1 MADPVFF
8 APDGSLSLDEIVTLT
23 GARLVG
29 ELNAE
34 LRITGVAPL
43 DEAGSGDLTFVDGP
57 RYLPLLATTRAGAC
71 FASSRHIAAVPAGVA
86 ALETAKPH
94 DAYVAVLRQ
103 LYPSA
108 LRPAAIL
115 APGLSP
121 AAHIHPSARIEADV
135 TIEAGAVVGAGAEI
149 GRGTIVAPGAVIGPG
164 VRIGRDCHIGSNATV
179 THALLGNRVI
189 LHPGVRIGQDGFG
202 YLMSARG
209 HAKVPQIGRVVIQ
222 DDVEIGANT
231 TVDRGANRDTVIGEG
246 TKIDN
251 QVQIAHNVVIGRHCV
266 IVSQVGISGS
276 ATLGDFVVIGGQAG
290 VIGHASVGNGGQ
302 VAATSSVKDDVP
314 PGGRYGG
321 TPARPIKEWYREQL
335 ALRRLALRELKSGS
349 RDEEES

>member
-8 APDGSLSLDEIVTLT
+8 APDGSLSLDEIVALT
-23 GARLVG
+23 GARLLG
-29 ELNAE
+29 EPNAE

-43 DEAGSGDLTFVDGP
+43 DEAGASDLTFVDGP

-71 FASSRHIAAVPAGVA
+71 FVSSRHIASVPAGVV

-94 DAYVAVLRQ
+94 DAYVAVLRR

-135 TIEAGAVVGAGAEI
+135 TIEAGAVVGAAAEI
-149 GRGTIVAPGAVIGPG
+149 GRGTIIAPGAVIGPG
-164 VRIGRDCHIGSNATV
+164 VRIGRDCHIGSNATL

>member
-8 APDGSLSLDEIVTLT
+8 VPAGSLTLDEVVSLT
-23 GARLVG
+23 GARPAKG
-29 ELNAE
+29 FDGA
-34 LRITGVAPL
+34 RSISGIAPL
-43 DEAGSGDLTFVDGP
+43 DTAGPSDLTFIDGP
-57 RYLPLLATTRAGAC
+57 RYLPLLAETRAAAC
-71 FASSRHIAAVPAGVA
+71 FATAKHAGAVPEGVA
-86 ALETAKPH
+86 ALEVAKPY
-94 DAYVAVLRQ
+94 DAYVAVLRR
-103 LYPSA
+103 LYPAS
-108 LRPAAIL
+108 LRPAAIFGE
-115 APGLSP
+115 GLSP
-121 AAHIHPSARIEADV
+121 AAHIHPTARIEDGASV
-135 TIEAGAVVGAGAEI
+135 EPGAVIGAGAEI
-149 GRGTIVAPGAVIGPG
+149 GRGTIIGPGAVIGPS
-164 VRIGRDCHIGSNATV
+164 VRIGRDGWVGAGATV
-179 THALLGNRVI
+179 TNALIGNRVI

-202 YLMSARG
+202 YVMSARG

-290 VIGHASVGNGGQ
+290 VIGHATVGTGGQ

-314 PGGRYGG
+314 PGGRFGG

-335 ALRRLALRELKSGS
+335 ALRRLALRELKSGAGA
-349 RDEEES
+349 EEES